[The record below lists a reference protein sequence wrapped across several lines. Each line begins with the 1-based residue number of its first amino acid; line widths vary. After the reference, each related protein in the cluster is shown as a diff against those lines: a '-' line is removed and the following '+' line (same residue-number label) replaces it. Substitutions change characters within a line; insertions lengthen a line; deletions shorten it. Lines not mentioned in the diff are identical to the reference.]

1 MDVRKRTGVL
11 LTVHSVRLCVWVSS
25 VHRLQRRLS
34 TVEVPPNCAAA
45 TQLKK
50 LPNLPSI
57 ARQSPFATNCEGFAK
72 AAKAAGPAIQRRRI
86 TCLRLAPHLS
96 VSDSPAPASPPAR
109 PPCPPLPLSLS
120 LPPSPSPF
128 LSLARARASAGAG
141 ALCTVQC
148 SQCVAVDLRRRGV
161 APVPAFHGVTRE
173 RFVIGLPSRHL
184 AAFVVNH
191 RARLLNT
198 HTHTRA
204 HAHARTPTHT
214 HMYTHTHTHKH
225 GSAAR
230 AQCNSPAG
238 VDQQPA
244 QPVAWWLAGA
254 GTGAQAASGTRHAT
268 RNTPDTRFARGP
280 VLGVARLPAVE
291 PRWHSH
297 QPRGITWLPW
307 CRMVPSP
314 PLLSVNCI
322 RATHDHITHVHRG
335 ATRQEEHNTQCRQP
349 VSPSARQPRLLR
361 LRPRLVFAR
370 HGLAMAGGQRSMP
383 TRMHRSVR
391 PAKC

>member
-128 LSLARARASAGAG
+128 LSLARAHASAGA
-141 ALCTVQC
+141 LWTVQC

-254 GTGAQAASGTRHAT
+254 GTGAQAASGAQHAT
-268 RNTPDTRFARGP
+268 RNTQHATLQTLGLLGARCLAWRDCPQWNRDGTRTNRVGSPGCHGAGWC
-280 VLGVARLPAVE
+280 
-291 PRWHSH
+291 PR
-297 QPRGITWLPW
+297 
-307 CRMVPSP
+307 
-314 PLLSVNCI
+314 
-322 RATHDHITHVHRG
+322 
-335 ATRQEEHNTQCRQP
+335 
-349 VSPSARQPRLLR
+349 
-361 LRPRLVFAR
+361 R
-370 HGLAMAGGQRSMP
+370 H
-383 TRMHRSVR
+383 
-391 PAKC
+391 C